1 MASKEQSI
9 MRINET
15 LNEIE
20 DIFSIFDDPKDRFA
34 QLMDIAKETEGLSD
48 NERID
53 NAKVSGCT
61 SQAWVICE
69 KRDKN
74 YFFKCDSDALIVK
87 GLLALL
93 CKIYSGHESKE
104 IQAVNHADILKTVG
118 LSGLIS
124 IQRTNGFAS
133 AVTKIHEM
141 ST

>member
-1 MASKEQSI
+1 MK
-9 MRINET
+9 INTT

-20 DIFSIFDDPKDRFA
+20 ELFSIFDDPKDKLA
-34 QLMDIAKETEGLSD
+34 QLMDIAKESESMTDL
-48 NERID
+48 ERTD
-53 NAKVSGCT
+53 EAKVYGCT

-69 KRDKN
+69 KRNKN

>member
-1 MASKEQSI
+1 MN
-9 MRINET
+9 INTT

-20 DIFSIFDDPKDRFA
+20 ELFSIFDDPKDKLA
-34 QLMDIAKETEGLSD
+34 QLMDIAKESEGMTDL
-48 NERID
+48 ERTD
-53 NAKVSGCT
+53 SAKISGCT

-93 CKIYSGHESKE
+93 CKIYSGHQSKE
-104 IQAVNHADILKTVG
+104 IQAVDHADILKTVG

-141 ST
+141 SI

>member
-1 MASKEQSI
+1 MN
-9 MRINET
+9 INNT

-20 DIFSIFDDPKDRFA
+20 ELFSIFDDPKDRLV
-34 QLMDIAKETEGLSD
+34 QLMDIAKESGGITD
-48 NERID
+48 NQRTD
-53 NAKVSGCT
+53 KAKVSGCT

-69 KRDKN
+69 KKDNN

-104 IQAVNHADILKTVG
+104 IQAVGHADILKTVG
-118 LSGLIS
+118 LSVLIS
-124 IQRTNGFAS
+124 LQSTNGFAS

-141 ST
+141 SI

>member
-1 MASKEQSI
+1 MN
-9 MRINET
+9 INTT

-20 DIFSIFDDPKDRFA
+20 ELFSIFDDPKDKLS
-34 QLMDIAKETEGLSD
+34 QLMDIAKESEGLTD
-48 NERID
+48 LERTD
-53 NAKVSGCT
+53 SAKISGCT
-61 SQAWVICE
+61 SQAWIICE
-69 KRDKN
+69 KQDKN

-93 CKIYSGHESKE
+93 CKIYNGHESKD
-104 IQAVNHADILKTVG
+104 IQAVDHAEILKTVG

-141 ST
+141 SI

>member
-1 MASKEQSI
+1 MK
-9 MRINET
+9 INNT

-20 DIFSIFDDPKDRFA
+20 ELFSIFDDPKDRFA
-34 QLMDIAKETEGLSD
+34 QLMDIAKDSEGITDIERTEK
-48 NERID
+48 
-53 NAKVSGCT
+53 AKVSGCT
-61 SQAWVICE
+61 SQAWVICD
-69 KRDKN
+69 KRDNN

-104 IQAVNHADILKTVG
+104 IQAVSHADILKTVG

-124 IQRTNGFAS
+124 LQRTNGFAS

-141 ST
+141 SI

>member
-1 MASKEQSI
+1 MK
-9 MRINET
+9 INNT

-20 DIFSIFDDPKDRFA
+20 ELFSIFDDPKDRFA
-34 QLMDIAKETEGLSD
+34 QLMDIAKDSEGIADSERTEK
-48 NERID
+48 
-53 NAKVSGCT
+53 AKVSGCT
-61 SQAWVICE
+61 SQAWVICD
-69 KRDKN
+69 KRDNN

-104 IQAVNHADILKTVG
+104 IQAVSHADILKTIG

-124 IQRTNGFAS
+124 LQRTNGFAS

-141 ST
+141 SI

>member
-1 MASKEQSI
+1 MTIQ
-9 MRINET
+9 ET
-15 LNEIE
+15 LQDLN
-20 DIFSIFDDPKDRFA
+20 DLFSIFDNPKDKFI
-34 QLMDIAKETEGLSD
+34 QLMDMAKESEGLPDSEKTEH
-48 NERID
+48 NMIY
-53 NAKVSGCT
+53 GCT

-104 IQAVNHADILKTVG
+104 IQAVNHAAILKTVG
-118 LSGLIS
+118 LSDLIS

>member
-1 MASKEQSI
+1 MK
-9 MRINET
+9 INNT

-20 DIFSIFDDPKDRFA
+20 ELFSIFDDPKDRFA
-34 QLMDIAKETEGLSD
+34 QLMDIAKDSEGITDIERTEK
-48 NERID
+48 
-53 NAKVSGCT
+53 AKVSGCT
-61 SQAWVICE
+61 SQAWVICD
-69 KRDKN
+69 KRDNN

-104 IQAVNHADILKTVG
+104 IQAVSHADILKTIG

-124 IQRTNGFAS
+124 LQRTNGFAS

-141 ST
+141 SI

>member
-1 MASKEQSI
+1 MK
-9 MRINET
+9 INT
-15 LNEIE
+15 KLNEIE
-20 DIFSIFDDPKDRFA
+20 ELFSIFDDPKDKLA
-34 QLMDIAKETEGLSD
+34 QLMDIAKESESMTD
-48 NERID
+48 FERTD
-53 NAKVSGCT
+53 EAKVSGCT